1 MATKTCTYNGQAMFN
16 GGWVP
21 SSGYSTSQD
30 AYLGNAKGYG
40 AVRKFTIPA
49 ASGSTAERSITF
61 TLDVLTGYEGSTT
74 IQYWITTAGRP
85 DGSNYGSGPPT
96 IQGTTIISGEYW
108 ISGLSTSNYK
118 SFTITTPTT
127 SSLPVSGGTYYLWLR
142 ATTSVNVVV
151 KASSGTFTLN
161 YTDVTACTAPT
172 SFTSGKEFYGNLNG
186 GDGSVVVNWSGA
198 SAGTNNSIA
207 GYKIQCRYP
216 GGDWYDKWE
225 GTGST
230 ATIYFEG
237 LAGQTITIDLRIQTK
252 GSAGASYYSGWKT
265 GSVVALG
272 RTKCTA
278 PTSFSV
284 VSPMTPTTAVI
295 SWSGAASGLNN
306 AISSYEVQTR
316 RWISGSGYADW
327 TACTKFISHAVS
339 GSSMPITLSALD
351 RGAEYQFRIRAR
363 GTAGSSYYSD
373 WVMSAA
379 IRVNTLPT
387 YPISAT
393 QWPYQMNITASPLLA
408 SSGSDVTL
416 TWSGCSSKYSTIVKY
431 NIYYSVG
438 NGWVFVK
445 TVTASGGSGSTT
457 VTVNNTVRGTFTAM
471 PVDALGEEAAR
482 PKGGN
487 DDVYVRINSAP
498 TAPTNCTASPE
509 AYAQGE
515 SVTVSWAG
523 AADSNNNIA
532 QYRVQTRYTVNGTW
546 QAWTD
551 AAVIAS
557 TATGGRYTMTPTL
570 PESGQKLQFRV
581 RTEDSL
587 SAVSAYTESPEIL
600 CLNKSGVKVCID
612 GAWVDGQVFVCS
624 NGAYKEV
631 KIKVCHNGQYVSSG

>member
-1 MATKTCTYNGQAMFN
+1 MATKACTYNGQAMFN

-21 SSGYSTSQD
+21 SSGYSTTQD

-49 ASGSTAERSITF
+49 ASGSAAGRSITF

-96 IQGTTIISGEYW
+96 IQGTTIVSGEYW
-108 ISGLSTSNYK
+108 IGGLSTSNYK

-142 ATTSVNVVV
+142 ATTSVHVVV
-151 KASSGTFTLN
+151 KAASGTFTLN

-186 GDGSVVVNWSGA
+186 GDGSVVVSWSGA

-207 GYKIQCRYP
+207 GYKIQGRYP

-225 GTGST
+225 GTGTS

-272 RTKCTA
+272 RTRCTT
-278 PTSFSV
+278 PTSWSV
-284 VSPMTPTTAVI
+284 TPNPFESDLTFTWSGAAAGLNNPISGYEIAYRTSSDNWETLKTFKVIASTATSGSVTYPFACERGVSVAFYIATLCSVGGSYNSSWSSNVTVKRNSPPKSPTSITASKTLVSSGETI
-295 SWSGAASGLNN
+295 TLSWSGATDPDNNIWGYGVYKSLDQINWTWLCSSG
-306 AISSYEVQTR
+306 
-316 RWISGSGYADW
+316 G
-327 TACTKFISHAVS
+327 VS
-339 GSSMPITLSALD
+339 NTSATVTLSD
-351 RGAEYQFRIRAR
+351 GAGQ
-363 GTAGSSYYSD
+363 
-373 WVMSAA
+373 
-379 IRVNTLPT
+379 
-387 YPISAT
+387 
-393 QWPYQMNITASPLLA
+393 
-408 SSGSDVTL
+408 
-416 TWSGCSSKYSTIVKY
+416 
-431 NIYYSVG
+431 
-438 NGWVFVK
+438 
-445 TVTASGGSGSTT
+445 TVYIGVTT
-457 VTVNNTVRGTFTAM
+457 VDSFSLESGKQVLSVT
-471 PVDALGEEAAR
+471 
-482 PKGGN
+482 
-487 DDVYVRINSAP
+487 INADPLAP
-498 TAPTNCTASPE
+498 TSCTVSPE
-509 AYAQGE
+509 VYTQGE

-532 QYRVQTRYTVNGTW
+532 QYRVQTRYTVNGAW

-557 TATGGRYTMTPTL
+557 TATGGSYTMTPTL
-570 PESGQKLQFRV
+570 SESGEKLQFRV

-587 SAVSAYTESPEIL
+587 GAVSGYTESPEIL
-600 CLNKSGVKVCID
+600 RSDQSSVKVYVD
-612 GAWVDGQVFVCS
+612 GAWVDGRVFVCS

-631 KIKVCHNGQYVSSG
+631 EIKVCHNGQYVSSG